1 MLKGSHDLPAY
12 IQSQVI
18 KAKLKLNTHGRH
30 AIPSTSRCQC
40 YVMTVRIQ
48 LDSLKQRISVKM
60 PA

>member
-1 MLKGSHDLPAY
+1 MLMGSHDLPAY

-18 KAKLKLNTHGRH
+18 KAKLNTHGRH

-60 PA
+60 SA